1 MFCSFEIIL
10 RIQPKQLQP
19 RKSLRDRSIKSKRP
33 FQPIR
38 AAYHVTYQS
47 TSKETTK
54 KQSSQFVCLRSETWR
69 SIHLHCQFFKLP
81 PLPKFTTKTPYE
93 LYEFTAPALC
103 AKVKSWIHGEIFPGK
118 KTHWVLPASSHRP
131 ARNVWVENGGK
142 VESCSVGNPFL
153 FGERP
158 MGPIFKGGSFSVR
171 AGKMTKITFY
181 TPEVLQHSPYVSD
194 KYPKGIQDLPSIM
207 FWLGLCLII
216 FGGSLTIG

>member
-1 MFCSFEIIL
+1 M
-10 RIQPKQLQP
+10 
-19 RKSLRDRSIKSKRP
+19 
-33 FQPIR
+33 
-38 AAYHVTYQS
+38 TYQS

-54 KQSSQFVCLRSETWR
+54 NKALNLFVSDPKLGDQFTFTPIVQT
-69 SIHLHCQFFKLP
+69 P
-81 PLPKFTTKTPYE
+81 PFTQISPKNTMNLLNRPY
-93 LYEFTAPALC
+93 APRW
-103 AKVKSWIHGEIFPGK
+103 KVGSMGRFSLEKNH
-118 KTHWVLPASSHRP
+118 HWVLPASSHRP

-194 KYPKGIQDLPSIM
+194 KYPKGIQDPLPSIM
-207 FWLGLCLII
+207 FWLGLCFII

>member
-1 MFCSFEIIL
+1 M
-10 RIQPKQLQP
+10 QPKQLQP
-19 RKSLRDRSIKSKRP
+19 QRSSRDPCFKRKTSFSTNPCSVSCDVSI
-33 FQPIR
+33 
-38 AAYHVTYQS
+38 HV
-47 TSKETTK
+47 KGNNK

-69 SIHLHCQFFKLP
+69 SIHLHCQLFKLP
-81 PLPKFTTKTPYE
+81 PLPKFHTKNTMNLPNRPYAPVETTD
-93 LYEFTAPALC
+93 L
-103 AKVKSWIHGEIFPGK
+103 HGRFSPEK
-118 KTHWVLPASSHRP
+118 KHHWVLPASSHRP

-194 KYPKGIQDLPSIM
+194 KYPKGIQDPLPSIM